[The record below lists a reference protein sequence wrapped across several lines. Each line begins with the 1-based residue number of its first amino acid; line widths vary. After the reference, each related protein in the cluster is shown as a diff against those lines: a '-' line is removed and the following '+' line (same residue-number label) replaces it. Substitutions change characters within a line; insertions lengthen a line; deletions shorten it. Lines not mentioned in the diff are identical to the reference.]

1 MANFCALCG
10 SKLPFFGSESLVCAN
25 QDELFCSPCSEKIY
39 PMDNAE
45 RGRYLLEHGK
55 PTNPD
60 AMQEFLQK
68 FEERRARKAK
78 LEPPTRPCPNC
89 GAGMECK
96 IRDFRI
102 GTNGNSLFGD
112 SYDVDLYACPDCGK
126 VELYT
131 ANFAAVQA
139 EKARREMQA
148 EQAAEKA
155 AEQESAPVEQE
166 FISYRPGQNTGNKP
180 PWEK

>member
-10 SKLPFFGSESLVCAN
+10 NKLPFFGSQSLVCAN
-25 QDELFCSPCSEKIY
+25 EDEMFCPACSDKIY
-39 PMDNAE
+39 PMDNPG

-55 PTNPD
+55 PANPE
-60 AMQEFLQK
+60 AMREFLQK
-68 FEERRARKAK
+68 YEERQERKAR

-89 GAGMECK
+89 GGGMECK
-96 IRDFRI
+96 LKEFRI

-112 SYDVDLYACPDCGK
+112 SYDVDLFACPDCGK

-139 EKARREMQA
+139 RQAMQA
-148 EQAAEKA
+148 EQEATKTVKE
-155 AEQESAPVEQE
+155 EPAPVEQE
-166 FISYRPGQNTGNKP
+166 FISYRPGQSAGEKP